1 MEPIWLIFLMISVPI
16 IIFMLVLG
24 LFSLVKFTIKQQ
36 NEQSDPVRRP
46 DPEKGVFE

>member
-1 MEPIWLIFLMISVPI
+1 MEPIWPIFLMIGAPI
-16 IIFMLVLG
+16 IIFLLVLG
-24 LFSLVKFTIKQQ
+24 LFMLVKLMIRQQ